1 MRAIIARIGH
11 TTKGFA
17 EMKSIRRTTMKNNI
31 SKLVKLTLIAAFVA
45 SVSAIT
51 VSAQIIANEEQ
62 GFNRIVGA
70 WETTVQPRDC
80 TTGDP
85 LGQPFP
91 GVLTFNLGGTV
102 AEYGANPMT
111 PYRTPG
117 TGTWSHEGRGIY
129 TLRFSFIPLTPAGVP
144 VGRLRVTQVGEL
156 SRFSDEQTSSG
167 SFVLTNFAG
176 QVIGTGCSSATA
188 VRLN

>member
-1 MRAIIARIGH
+1 
-11 TTKGFA
+11 
-17 EMKSIRRTTMKNNI
+17 MKNNI
-31 SKLVKLTLIAAFVA
+31 SKLVKLTLIAAFIA

-51 VSAQIIANEEQ
+51 VSAQLIANEAQ
-62 GFNRIVGA
+62 GFNHIVGA

-91 GVLTFNLGGTV
+91 GVLTFNAGGTV

-129 TLRFSFIPLTPAGVP
+129 TLRFSFIPLTPAGMP
-144 VGRLRVTQVGEL
+144 IGRLRVTQVGEL

-167 SFVLTNFAG
+167 SFVLTSFNG
-176 QVIGTGCSSATA
+176 TVIATGCSSATA

>member
-1 MRAIIARIGH
+1 
-11 TTKGFA
+11 
-17 EMKSIRRTTMKNNI
+17 MKNNI
-31 SKLVKLTLIAAFVA
+31 SKLVKLTLIAAVVA

-85 LGQPFP
+85 IGQPFP

-102 AEYGANPMT
+102 AEYGANPAN

-117 TGTWSHEGRGIY
+117 TGVWSHEGRGIY
-129 TLRFSFIPLTPAGVP
+129 TLRFSFIQLTPAGAP

-167 SFVLTNFAG
+167 SFVLTGFNG
-176 QVIGTGCSSATA
+176 TVIATGCSSATA

>member
-1 MRAIIARIGH
+1 
-11 TTKGFA
+11 
-17 EMKSIRRTTMKNNI
+17 MKNNI
-31 SKLVKLTLIAAFVA
+31 SKLVKLTLIAAFIA

-85 LGQPFP
+85 IGQPFP
-91 GVLTFNLGGTV
+91 GVLTFNAGGTV
-102 AEYGANPMT
+102 AEFGANPAT

-117 TGTWSHEGRGIY
+117 TGVWTSEGRGIY
-129 TLRFSFIPLTPAGVP
+129 TLRFSFIPLTPQGVAI
-144 VGRLRVTQVGEL
+144 GRLRVTQVGEL

-167 SFVLTNFAG
+167 SFVLTGFNG
-176 QVIGTGCSSATA
+176 TVIATGCSSATA